1 MEFNHMALE
10 QNIEP
15 QAQVLDP
22 MTLFEI
28 EDKITTEPEITD
40 RTSEEMHMNF
50 DTMVR
55 YMKFTI
61 ENNLL

>member
-1 MEFNHMALE
+1 MALE

-28 EDKITTEPEITD
+28 EEKIHTEPEITD
-40 RTSEEMHMNF
+40 RISEEMHMNL
-50 DTMVR
+50 DAMVN
-55 YMKFTI
+55 YMIFI
-61 ENNLL
+61 VENSLF